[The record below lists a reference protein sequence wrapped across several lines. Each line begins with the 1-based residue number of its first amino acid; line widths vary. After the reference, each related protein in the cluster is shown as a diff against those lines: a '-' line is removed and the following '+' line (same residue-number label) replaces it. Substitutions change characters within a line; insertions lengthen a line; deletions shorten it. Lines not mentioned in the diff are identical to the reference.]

1 MKLYIK
7 QKVFSIGDSYNILDE
22 NGNAVFFVKS
32 ELFTLAAKLH
42 LNDAAGNE
50 LYYIKKKITLFLS
63 KYEIYQG
70 NSLCAV
76 ISQKMTFMKSR
87 MMVDSNM
94 GSYEIEGDFLSMN
107 YIIKKNGMLFG
118 SLSKKFLSWGDS
130 YELDIPNQTDAA
142 FVCAMVIAIDNCLHN
157 ENNNSGSASF

>member
-87 MMVDSNM
+87 MMVDSNT

-107 YIIKKNGMLFG
+107 YIIKKMECCLEVSARNFSLGETAMNWTFQIRRMLPLSVQW
-118 SLSKKFLSWGDS
+118 SLR
-130 YELDIPNQTDAA
+130 
-142 FVCAMVIAIDNCLHN
+142 
-157 ENNNSGSASF
+157 